1 MENKISFTPG
11 ARLIIE
17 FPSIFKRRY
26 YSSIIG
32 HKQEQYIIIDHPV
45 QDKRPLL
52 LDEGMVCMV
61 RYIEG
66 GVACGF
72 KTQVI
77 GVSSRPYSLVFLEF
91 PRSVESSNLRKEDR
105 YPVSLAGVLS
115 EERNIESSDPKSV
128 VCDIRNISRGGCLV
142 SSPEA
147 FEPETMLFLTIN
159 LPEHGEADNL
169 ETEVKSCSKAGREYQ
184 LGLNFAD
191 LLNPA
196 YKKIEAYLENLKL
209 LQVMA

>member
-1 MENKISFTPG
+1 MEKKISFTPG

-17 FPSIFKRRY
+17 FPSLFKRRY
-26 YSSIIG
+26 YSFIIG

-45 QDKRPLL
+45 QGNRPLR

-61 RYIEG
+61 RYIENG
-66 GVACGF
+66 LACGF
-72 KTQVI
+72 KTEVI
-77 GVSSRPYSLVFLEF
+77 GVSNRPYSLVFLEF

-105 YPVSLAGVLS
+105 YPVSIAGTLSVTRS
-115 EERNIESSDPKSV
+115 EESSNDKSL
-128 VCDIRNISRGGCLV
+128 VCDVINISRGGCLA

-159 LPEHGEADNL
+159 LPEHGEAENL
-169 ETEVKSCSKAGREYQ
+169 ETEVKSCSKEGPEYQ

-191 LLNPA
+191 FLNPA
-196 YKKIEAYLENLKL
+196 YKKVEAYLENLKL
-209 LQVMA
+209 LQVMT